1 MDDGALILVRLDRVL
16 SGDFI
21 YEVGDLMAAGCG
33 ISLGAWITPFPWLSN
48 VRLVE
53 DTRPLKRL
61 LHSFLLCYRTD
72 TRLMIVRICN
82 LVLGSA
88 ITFTPSSILT
98 FSSSY
103 PRPPFIDQ
111 FYYYFFSFTYLLK
124 IIYGYK
130 VYCRQRK
137 CRNRGVWKDNNII
150 CKWRTVYLTHMFSG
164 AWEGPFVSL

>member
-1 MDDGALILVRLDRVL
+1 MSKSFDKIFALLVCLQVNIVGHKGDVLTLRDLLTYAFSIIWTCGRWSFDISEVIECCLVIL
-16 SGDFI
+16 I

-111 FYYYFFSFTYLLK
+111 FYFFFFRLPIS
-124 IIYGYK
+124 
-130 VYCRQRK
+130 
-137 CRNRGVWKDNNII
+137 
-150 CKWRTVYLTHMFSG
+150 
-164 AWEGPFVSL
+164 